1 MRPRLVALKAHVKL
15 PSQIG
20 LSEIL
25 CSKAVSWVGILNV
38 TNSHV
43 INADKISGQQQH
55 DKLVANNHVIN
66 ATKLAEEQPV
76 LCLFPWN
83 HAVRIRNLC
92 SFWGKKFRTL
102 LGKACYVIERKLNAI
117 YTSEDFRN
125 WFFLFMNYNRN
136 LFQPSK
142 SKLWF
147 ARKEKNQPFLMSWTG
162 WAELSLFV
170 YRICKSRSWH
180 TFCYVLLIC
189 GWGTSFLL
197 TFLQL
202 QNLIIRASD
211 NPS

>member
-125 WFFLFMNYNRN
+125 WFFYSWITIEISSN
-136 LFQPSK
+136 LASPS
-142 SKLWF
+142 SGSQ
-147 ARKEKNQPFLMSWTG
+147 EKKKINHFW
-162 WAELSLFV
+162 WAELDELNWAYSFIASANRVRDTLFA
-170 YRICKSRSWH
+170 
-180 TFCYVLLIC
+180 TFYWFADGEQV
-189 GWGTSFLL
+189 FY
-197 TFLQL
+197 
-202 QNLIIRASD
+202 
-211 NPS
+211 